1 MNIILKENEWAEKM
15 IQDRSLGKKPYQTLY
30 RVARYYL
37 DSGYSKT
44 TPAPCTSV
52 NHPESQLRLRPGP

>member
-37 DSGYSKT
+37 DSGYSDRK
-44 TPAPCTSV
+44 SV
-52 NHPESQLRLRPGP
+52 V